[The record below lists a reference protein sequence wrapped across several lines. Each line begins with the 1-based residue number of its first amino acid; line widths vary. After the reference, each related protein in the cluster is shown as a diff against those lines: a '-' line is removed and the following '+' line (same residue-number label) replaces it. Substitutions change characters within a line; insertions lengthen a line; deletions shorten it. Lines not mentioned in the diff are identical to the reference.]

1 MSTSAKPD
9 PNSPQRL
16 GVLSRITDQLW
27 QIILL
32 WLVISMPIIYLIHQF
47 VEPRFEAFSILRVT
61 PTSWQL
67 YEPSG
72 SQHVD
77 FRGGLPYLQTQI
89 GLITSD
95 RVLGPAIAEREVV
108 NLSTI
113 KNADDPREYLREH
126 LKVEMVKD
134 AYLIRVALELPDRN
148 EATAIVNTVV
158 QCYLLYNS
166 EHQRSGNSTLRKSLS
181 DHLEEY
187 KKQIGEKRD
196 ELKGLYQKGTI
207 VAVPGISLNASGKVS
222 DPTQPRLSTV
232 TESQARRVA
241 DEIINSDLDLIKAQS
256 ILEVT
261 EAASNAGNDPHARQM
276 LSELRLN
283 VASLVKQRESQAK
296 YFEGLKVEKNAGKP
310 DAFDVDLVR
319 RQLDI
324 LLRREDQVNQ
334 QLKQLEFESSQE
346 NVRVTLLDAAVAP
359 NAPTNN
365 DRTRY
370 MALAPIAVLLALIGF
385 ALLLPVKGSRAWT
398 GE

>member
-9 PNSPQRL
+9 PNSTRP
-16 GVLSRITDQLW
+16 GVLSRLTCRWPKLV
-27 QIILL
+27 LL
-32 WLVISMPIIYLIHQF
+32 WLIISVPIIFLIHQF
-47 VEPRFEAFSILRVT
+47 VEPRFEAFAILRVT

-67 YEPSG
+67 YEPFRSE
-72 SQHVD
+72 QVD
-77 FRGGLPYLQTQI
+77 FKSAEPYLKTQI

-95 RVLGPAIAEREVV
+95 RVLGPAIASAEVV

-113 KNADDPREYLREH
+113 KNADDPRETLREQM
-126 LKVEMVKD
+126 KVEIVKD
-134 AYLIRVALELPDRN
+134 AYLIRVALELPDGN
-148 EATAIVNTVV
+148 QAAAIVNAVV
-158 QCYLLYNS
+158 QSYLLYNG
-166 EHQRSGNSTLRKSLS
+166 EHQRSGNSTLRKSLAE
-181 DHLEEY
+181 HLEEF

-232 TESQARRVA
+232 TASQALRVA

-283 VASLVKQRESQAK
+283 VASLVKQRESQAT
-296 YFEGLKVEKNAGKP
+296 YFEGLKVEKNVEKP
-310 DAFDVDLVR
+310 AASDIGIVQ
-319 RQLDI
+319 RQLDV
-324 LLRREDQVNQ
+324 LLRREDQVSM
-334 QLKQLEFESSQE
+334 QLKQLEFMSSQE
-346 NVRVTLLDAAVAP
+346 HVRVTLHDAAVAP

-365 DRTRY
+365 DRIKY
-370 MALAPIAVLLALIGF
+370 MAVAPIAVLLALIGLAF
-385 ALLLPVKGSRAWT
+385 LVPAKGSRAWT

>member
-9 PNSPQRL
+9 PNSTRP
-16 GVLSRITDQLW
+16 GVLSRLTRRWPSIL
-27 QIILL
+27 LL
-32 WLVISMPIIYLIHQF
+32 WLIISLPVTYLIHQI
-47 VEPRFEAFSILRVT
+47 VEPTFEAFSVLRVT

-67 YEPSG
+67 YEPSR
-72 SQHVD
+72 SEQVD
-77 FRGGLPYLQTQI
+77 FKAAEPYLKTQV

-95 RVLGPAIAEREVV
+95 RVLGPAIASDEVV

-126 LKVEMVKD
+126 MRVEIVRD

-148 EATAIVNTVV
+148 QAAAIVNAVV
-158 QCYLLYNS
+158 HSYLLYNG
-166 EHQRSGNSTLRKSLS
+166 EHQRSANSTLRKTLAE
-181 DHLEEY
+181 HLEQY

-196 ELKGLYQKGTI
+196 ELKGLYEKGTL

-222 DPTQPRLSTV
+222 DPAQPRLSIV
-232 TESQARRVA
+232 TASQAIRVA
-241 DEIINSDLDLIKAQS
+241 DDIINSDLDLIKAQS
-256 ILEVT
+256 LLEVT

-296 YFEGLKVEKNAGKP
+296 YFEGLKVEKNVEKP
-310 DAFDVDLVR
+310 DAVEIDLAG
-319 RQLDI
+319 RQIDM
-324 LLRREDQVNQ
+324 LLRREEQLNM

-359 NAPTNN
+359 GAPTNN
-365 DRTRY
+365 DRITY
-370 MALAPIAVLLALIGF
+370 MAAAPIAVLFALIGL
-385 ALLLPVKGSRAWT
+385 ALLVPLRTAGPGL
-398 GE
+398 ELN